1 MFHNNLF
8 SMKKIRLHKLMVALM
23 LVSTAGF
30 WSCSND
36 DVDSDGPFIT
46 PKPTSLTFDASGN
59 ELTKSIAIESNR
71 DWTAAFVES
80 GVDSW
85 ISIDKK
91 EGSGNGTISVTVLP
105 NDGGERSATLKL
117 TASTASTSLK
127 ITQYAEGGGPIG
139 EVLYKE
145 NCGTSVERGDD
156 GWPYVDQ
163 YQGWEKGG
171 TLDQAGVTYSGNK
184 ANVSNSGNAFAPG
197 DGTPFSGAPYVGMNT
212 AASEFVINSINITG
226 QSNFTF
232 KFGAIFQ
239 SAYENGSVFSPVT
252 ANSFALSAS
261 VNGTDWAPLTYSVE
275 QQGGGN
281 WYMVTTEFKVPSGS
295 AKLYIKYATSNLQ
308 ANQGYRFDDFT
319 LYQGGNGSMIDPG
332 TPGEKTYITVAELR
346 AKGEVTIS
354 ENLYVK
360 ASVISNKDGGNSTS
374 LKNVVISD
382 GEAGIAVRFTANAD
396 YAVGTELELALE
408 GAQLS
413 KYQGLLQLN
422 NFSNAKATTTGETKI
437 IPAKEVTAADIV
449 AGTYESMYVAVPDVE
464 VIAADLGKKM
474 VEDGKHTNIGMEAK
488 TGQNFS
494 MFSASYSVFKDD
506 NVPQG
511 SGTLKG
517 IAGVNIP
524 DGEAAI
530 YQVAPQTATDFAGLT
545 GPRFGG
551 EAVFAFGTPEFTATT
566 IKAGEA
572 IVNGKITIPYTAATG
587 SETYNITVAVSGDA
601 AAGIDPITTAVTK
614 TLSEGTGSIE
624 LPITGTPTAAGSVT
638 FTISGIAEL
647 TNNTVVATVTAAV
660 DNMADLNT
668 LAANSAY
675 GTYTTTAGWEAVN
688 AAIQQGGDKDANP
701 IFKFIGTADDKAVCL
716 NGKTTTVGVLTSPV
730 LTGGCGEL
738 SFKYGNAFGESN
750 GVSVTIDI
758 KQNGSVVKTFDL
770 TKPNSEVVK
779 LTAYDYSVVV
789 NVSGDFQI
797 VITNNHPSNST
808 KNADRVS
815 IWNIGWTDYAGN

>member
-212 AASEFVINSINITG
+212 AASEFVINSINITE

-614 TLSEGTGSIE
+614 TLSEGTGVIE

-647 TNNTVVATVTAAV
+647 TNNTVVATVAAAGSADYTSNVSLPTADNSGDASYKAV
-660 DNMADLNT
+660 INIGGTDFPGLKLGT
-668 LAANSAY
+668 SSKI
-675 GTYTTTAGWEAVN
+675 GTYTTEVLPATGNVTLSFYAVAWKGKKGTVKITVNNGGTIDN
-688 AAIQQGGDKDANP
+688 AA
-701 IFKFIGTADDKAVCL
+701 
-716 NGKTTTVGVLTSPV
+716 S
-730 LTGGCGEL
+730 
-738 SFKYGNAFGESN
+738 
-750 GVSVTIDI
+750 
-758 KQNGSVVKTFDL
+758 KTFDL
-770 TKPNSEVVK
+770 QANDGATGNPPFTMA
-779 LTAYDYSVVV
+779 LDTDDFYSVSLQGVTAATTLTIETVSGTGLDPRAVLTGV
-789 NVSGDFQI
+789 NV
-797 VITNNHPSNST
+797 
-808 KNADRVS
+808 K
-815 IWNIGWTDYAGN
+815 

>member
-252 ANSFALSAS
+252 APYLSTTILS
-261 VNGTDWAPLTYSVE
+261 IEQTPL
-275 QQGGGN
+275 
-281 WYMVTTEFKVPSGS
+281 
-295 AKLYIKYATSNLQ
+295 
-308 ANQGYRFDDFT
+308 
-319 LYQGGNGSMIDPG
+319 
-332 TPGEKTYITVAELR
+332 
-346 AKGEVTIS
+346 
-354 ENLYVK
+354 
-360 ASVISNKDGGNSTS
+360 ST
-374 LKNVVISD
+374 K
-382 GEAGIAVRFTANAD
+382 
-396 YAVGTELELALE
+396 
-408 GAQLS
+408 
-413 KYQGLLQLN
+413 
-422 NFSNAKATTTGETKI
+422 
-437 IPAKEVTAADIV
+437 P
-449 AGTYESMYVAVPDVE
+449 
-464 VIAADLGKKM
+464 
-474 VEDGKHTNIGMEAK
+474 
-488 TGQNFS
+488 
-494 MFSASYSVFKDD
+494 
-506 NVPQG
+506 
-511 SGTLKG
+511 
-517 IAGVNIP
+517 
-524 DGEAAI
+524 
-530 YQVAPQTATDFAGLT
+530 
-545 GPRFGG
+545 
-551 EAVFAFGTPEFTATT
+551 ATT
-566 IKAGEA
+566 IT
-572 IVNGKITIPYTAATG
+572 NR
-587 SETYNITVAVSGDA
+587 S
-601 AAGIDPITTAVTK
+601 
-614 TLSEGTGSIE
+614 TLWI
-624 LPITGTPTAAGSVT
+624 
-638 FTISGIAEL
+638 
-647 TNNTVVATVTAAV
+647 
-660 DNMADLNT
+660 
-668 LAANSAY
+668 
-675 GTYTTTAGWEAVN
+675 
-688 AAIQQGGDKDANP
+688 
-701 IFKFIGTADDKAVCL
+701 
-716 NGKTTTVGVLTSPV
+716 
-730 LTGGCGEL
+730 
-738 SFKYGNAFGESN
+738 
-750 GVSVTIDI
+750 
-758 KQNGSVVKTFDL
+758 
-770 TKPNSEVVK
+770 
-779 LTAYDYSVVV
+779 
-789 NVSGDFQI
+789 
-797 VITNNHPSNST
+797 
-808 KNADRVS
+808 
-815 IWNIGWTDYAGN
+815 

>member
-1 MFHNNLF
+1 
-8 SMKKIRLHKLMVALM
+8 MKKIRLHNLMVALM
-23 LVSTAGF
+23 LVCTAGF

-46 PKPTSLTFDASGN
+46 TKPTSLTFNASGD

-91 EGSGNGTISVTVLP
+91 EGSGNGTIKVTVLP
-105 NDGGERSATLKL
+105 NDGSERSAILRL

-127 ITQYAEGGGPIG
+127 ITQYAEGGGTTG

-145 NCGTSVERGDD
+145 NCGTSVEKGDD

-163 YQGWEKGG
+163 YNGWERGG
-171 TLDQAGVTYSGNK
+171 SLDQAGVTYSGNK

-197 DGTPFSGAPYVGMNT
+197 DGSPFSGAPYVGMNT

-226 QSNFTF
+226 NTNFTF
-232 KFGAIFQ
+232 KFGAIYQ
-239 SAYENGSVFSPVT
+239 SAYEGGSVFSPVT

-261 VNGTDWAPLTYSVE
+261 IDGTEWSPLTYTVE

-281 WYMVTTEFKVPSGS
+281 WYMVSTEFKVPSGS
-295 AKLYIKYATSNLQ
+295 TKLYIKYATSNLQ
-308 ANQGYRFDDFT
+308 SNQGYRFDDFT
-319 LYQGGNGSMIDPG
+319 LYVGGNGSLITPEDPG
-332 TPGEKTYITVAELR
+332 DKTYITVAELR

-354 ENLYVK
+354 DNLYVK
-360 ASVISNKDGGNSTS
+360 ASVISNKEGGNSTS
-374 LKNVVISD
+374 LKNIVISD
-382 GEAGIAVRFTANAD
+382 GEAGIAIRFTANAD
-396 YAVGTELELALE
+396 YAVGTELELALQ
-408 GAQLS
+408 GAQLA

-422 NFSNAKATTTGETKI
+422 NFSNAKATATGETKI

-464 VIAADLGKKM
+464 VVAEDLGKKM
-474 VEDGKHTNIGMEAK
+474 GDADAHVNIEMEAK

-494 MFSASYSVFKDD
+494 MFTARYSTFIND

-517 IAGVNIP
+517 IAGINIP
-524 DGEAAI
+524 DGGVAV
-530 YQVAPQTATDFAGLT
+530 YQVAPQTASDFAGLT
-545 GPRFGG
+545 GDRFGG
-551 EAVFAFGTPEFTATT
+551 EATFSFGTPEFTATT
-566 IKAGEA
+566 IKAGTA
-572 IVNGKITIPYTAATG
+572 IVDGKITIPYTAATG

-614 TLSEGTGSIE
+614 TLAAGSGSIE
-624 LPITGTPTAAGSVT
+624 LPITGTPTTAGTVT
-638 FTISGIAEL
+638 FTINGITEL
-647 TNNTVVATVTAAV
+647 TNNTVVVTVPVAV
-660 DNMADLNT
+660 DNIADLNT
-668 LAANSAY
+668 LTANSSY

-688 AAIQQGGDKDANP
+688 AAVQQGGDKDANP
-701 IFKFIGTADDKAVCL
+701 VFKFIGTAGDKAVCL
-716 NGKTTTVGVLTSPV
+716 NGKTTTIGVLTSPN
-730 LTGGCGEL
+730 LTGGCGKL

-758 KQNGSVVKTFDL
+758 KQNGNVVKTFDL

-779 LTAYDYSVVV
+779 LTAYDYSVDV

-797 VITNNHPSNST
+797 VVTNNHPSNST

-815 IWNIGWTDYAGN
+815 IWNIGWTNYAGN

>member
-1 MFHNNLF
+1 
-8 SMKKIRLHKLMVALM
+8 MKKIRLHNLMVALM
-23 LVSTAGF
+23 LVCTAGF

-46 PKPTSLTFDASGN
+46 PQPTSLTFDASGDN
-59 ELTKSIAIESNR
+59 LTKGITIESNR
-71 DWTAAFVES
+71 EWTAAFVES

-91 EGSGNGTISVTVLP
+91 AGNGNGTINVTVLP
-105 NDGGERSATLKL
+105 NDGVERTATLKL

-127 ITQYAEGGGPIG
+127 ITQYAEGGSSIG
-139 EVLYKE
+139 EILYQE
-145 NCGTSVERGDD
+145 NCGTSVEKGEQ

-163 YQGWEKGG
+163 YDGWERGG
-171 TLDQAGVTYSGNK
+171 KLDQSTVTYSGNK

-212 AASEFVINSINITG
+212 AASEFVINGINITG
-226 QSNFTF
+226 NSNFTF

-239 SAYENGSVFSPVT
+239 SAYEGGSVFAPVAVNT
-252 ANSFALSAS
+252 FALSAS
-261 VNGTDWAPLTYSVE
+261 VNGTDWAPLTYTVQ

-281 WYMVTTEFKVPSGS
+281 WYMVAAEFKVPSG
-295 AKLYIKYATSNLQ
+295 ATKLYIKYATSNLQ
-308 ANQGYRFDDFT
+308 SNQGYRFDDFT
-319 LYQGGNGSMIDPG
+319 LYVGGNGSVIDPG
-332 TPGEKTYITVAELR
+332 EDPGDKTYITIAELR

-360 ASVISNKDGGNSTS
+360 ASVISNKEGGNSTS

-382 GEAGIAVRFTANAD
+382 GEAGIAVRFTADAD
-396 YAVGTELELALE
+396 YAVGTELELALN

-474 VEDGKHTNIGMEAK
+474 VEGDAHTNIGMEAK

-494 MFSASYSVFKDD
+494 MFSSKFSVFKAVD
-506 NVPQG
+506 VPQG

-517 IAGVNIP
+517 IAGVNAP
-524 DGEAAI
+524 DGETAV
-530 YQVAPQTATDFAGLT
+530 YQVSPQTASDFEGLT

-551 EAVFAFGTPEFTATT
+551 EATFSFGTPEFAATT
-566 IKAGEA
+566 IQVGTA
-572 IVNGKITIPYTAATG
+572 IVGGKITIPYTAATG
-587 SETYNITVAVSGDA
+587 TETYNITVAVSGDA

-614 TLSEGTGSIE
+614 TLSAGSGSIE
-624 LPITGTPTAAGSVT
+624 LPITGTPTTAGSVT

-647 TNNTVVATVTAAV
+647 TANTVSATVTAAV

-668 LAANSAY
+668 LTANSAY
-675 GTYTTTAGWEAVN
+675 GIYTTTAGWEAVN
-688 AAIQQGGDKDANP
+688 AAVQQGGDKDANP
-701 IFKFIGTADDKAVCL
+701 IFKFIGTADDKAICL

-779 LTAYDYSVVV
+779 LTAYDYSVDV

-797 VITNNHPSNST
+797 VITDNHPSNST

-815 IWNIGWTDYAGN
+815 IWNIGWTNYAGN

>member
-1 MFHNNLF
+1 
-8 SMKKIRLHKLMVALM
+8 MKKIRLHNLMVALM
-23 LVSTAGF
+23 LVCTAGF

-46 PKPTSLTFDASGN
+46 PKPTSLTFDASGD

-80 GVDSW
+80 GVESW

-91 EGSGNGTISVTVLP
+91 EGSGNGTIKVTVLP
-105 NDGGERSATLKL
+105 NDGSERSAILRL

-127 ITQYAEGGGPIG
+127 ITQYAEGGGTTG

-145 NCGTSVERGDD
+145 NCGTSVEKGDD

-163 YQGWEKGG
+163 YNGWERGG
-171 TLDQAGVTYSGNK
+171 SLDQAGVTYSGNK

-197 DGTPFSGAPYVGMNT
+197 DGSPFSGAPYVGMNT

-226 QSNFTF
+226 NTNFTF
-232 KFGAIFQ
+232 KFGAIYQ
-239 SAYENGSVFSPVT
+239 SAYEGGSVFSPVT

-261 VNGTDWAPLTYSVE
+261 IDGTEWSPLTYTVE

-281 WYMVTTEFKVPSGS
+281 WYMVSTEFKVPSGS
-295 AKLYIKYATSNLQ
+295 TKLYIKYATSNLQ
-308 ANQGYRFDDFT
+308 SNQGYRFDDFT
-319 LYQGGNGSMIDPG
+319 LYVGGNGSLITPEDPG
-332 TPGEKTYITVAELR
+332 DKTYITVAELR

-354 ENLYVK
+354 DNLYVK
-360 ASVISNKDGGNSTS
+360 ASVISNKEGGNSTS

-382 GEAGIAVRFTANAD
+382 GVAGIAIRFTADAD
-396 YAVGTELELALE
+396 YAVGTELELALQ
-408 GAQLS
+408 GAQLA

-422 NFSNAKATTTGETKI
+422 NFSNAKATATGATKI
-437 IPAKEVTAADIV
+437 IPAKEVTAADVV

-464 VIAADLGKKM
+464 VVAEDLGKKM
-474 VEDGKHTNIGMEAK
+474 GDADAHVNIGMEAK

-494 MFSASYSVFKDD
+494 MFTAKYSTFIND

-517 IAGVNIP
+517 IAGINIP
-524 DGEAAI
+524 DGGTAI
-530 YQVAPQTATDFAGLT
+530 YQVAPQTASDFADLT
-545 GPRFGG
+545 GDRFGG
-551 EAVFAFGTPEFTATT
+551 EATFSFGTPEFTATT
-566 IKAGEA
+566 IKAGTA
-572 IVNGKITIPYTAATG
+572 IVDGKITIPYTAATG
-587 SETYNITVAVSGDA
+587 TETYNITVAVSGDA

-614 TLSEGTGSIE
+614 TLTAGSNSIE
-624 LPITGTPTAAGSVT
+624 LPITGTPTTAGTVT
-638 FTISGIAEL
+638 FTINGIAEL
-647 TNNTVVATVTAAV
+647 TNNTVVATVAVAV

-668 LAANSAY
+668 LTANSSY

-688 AAIQQGGDKDANP
+688 AAVQQGGDKDANP
-701 IFKFIGTADDKAVCL
+701 VFSFIGTADDKAVCL
-716 NGKTTTVGVLTSPV
+716 NGKTTTIGVLTSPN
-730 LTGGCGEL
+730 LTGGCGKL

-758 KQNGSVVKTFDL
+758 KQNGNVVKTFDL

-779 LTAYDYSVVV
+779 LTAYDYSVDV

-797 VITNNHPSNST
+797 VVTNNHPSNST